1 MFLLF
6 PDLQKE
12 IHPRVILPGTI
23 STQQPGLYNFDAVV
37 MKGSQYYSN
46 DSVSQKHLKKEMVRL
61 FSSNYNAVKY
71 HNIEN

>member
-1 MFLLF
+1 
-6 PDLQKE
+6 
-12 IHPRVILPGTI
+12 
-23 STQQPGLYNFDAVV
+23 

-46 DSVSQKHLKKEMVRL
+46 DSVSQKHLKKEMVQL